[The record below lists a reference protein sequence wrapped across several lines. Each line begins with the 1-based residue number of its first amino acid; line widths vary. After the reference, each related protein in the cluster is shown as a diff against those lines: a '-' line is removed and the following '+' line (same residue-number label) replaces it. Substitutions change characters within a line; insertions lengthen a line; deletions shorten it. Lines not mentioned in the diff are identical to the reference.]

1 MKKNMRKDILIT
13 GFALFAVFFG
23 SGNLIFPPQVGLL
36 SGQYVPAAMAGL
48 ALTGILFPMMAV
60 AAVGNTGYDL
70 KDMMRHVTPW
80 WHYFY
85 MGIGLLA
92 VIFGTIPR
100 CGGVAYESGLEG
112 IFGSMPSY
120 VRIGF
125 LLLFF
130 AVSYYFAMNKSSVI
144 DKIGN
149 YLTPLLL
156 VSLVAVIILAIVHP
170 IDRLGEGEITS
181 GTEAFVNA
189 FLTGYNTGDV
199 GTGIICAG
207 IFIEAFRNKG
217 YTERKE
223 YKKYRA
229 TIKHADFVTISIGSN
244 DLLHLIQLD
253 LNMEEMI
260 KRDAHKFDEACVQF
274 AKTFPKIIREIRA
287 VNPDVKIYADNI
299 YNPAKGIDAFSQVYS
314 VADAYINRMNRGFYP
329 SDEYVLVD
337 IKKCFDGEKESMVN
351 LSFKGREIDPHPSE
365 KGHKKIAQMVIKA
378 MER

>member
-1 MKKNMRKDILIT
+1 MI
-13 GFALFAVFFG
+13 
-23 SGNLIFPPQVGLL
+23 
-36 SGQYVPAAMAGL
+36 
-48 ALTGILFPMMAV
+48 
-60 AAVGNTGYDL
+60 
-70 KDMMRHVTPW
+70 
-80 WHYFY
+80 
-85 MGIGLLA
+85 
-92 VIFGTIPR
+92 
-100 CGGVAYESGLEG
+100 
-112 IFGSMPSY
+112 
-120 VRIGF
+120 
-125 LLLFF
+125 
-130 AVSYYFAMNKSSVI
+130 
-144 DKIGN
+144 
-149 YLTPLLL
+149 YLQ
-156 VSLVAVIILAIVHP
+156 I
-170 IDRLGEGEITS
+170 
-181 GTEAFVNA
+181 
-189 FLTGYNTGDV
+189 
-199 GTGIICAG
+199 
-207 IFIEAFRNKG
+207 
-217 YTERKE
+217 RKE

-314 VADAYINRMNRGFYP
+314 VADVYINRMNRGFYP

>member
-1 MKKNMRKDILIT
+1 MKWIIRIGVIM
-13 GFALFAVFFG
+13 FAVFCG
-23 SGNLIFPPQVGLL
+23 IKAVPEEKASSGDITSTSIRYVSLGDSIAYGYGL
-36 SGQYVPAAMAGL
+36 SDRKEQ
-48 ALTGILFPMMAV
+48 
-60 AAVGNTGYDL
+60 
-70 KDMMRHVTPW
+70 
-80 WHYFY
+80 
-85 MGIGLLA
+85 
-92 VIFGTIPR
+92 
-100 CGGVAYESGLEG
+100 
-112 IFGSMPSY
+112 SY
-120 VRIGF
+120 VELIRKNLETKYDSVFVTNFGENGMQSGE
-125 LLLFF
+125 LLD
-130 AVSYYFAMNKSSVI
+130 I
-144 DKIGN
+144 
-149 YLTPLLL
+149 LTNP
-156 VSLVAVIILAIVHP
+156 
-170 IDRLGEGEITS
+170 
-181 GTEAFVNA
+181 
-189 FLTGYNTGDV
+189 
-199 GTGIICAG
+199 
-207 IFIEAFRNKG
+207 
-217 YTERKE
+217 ERKE

-314 VADAYINRMNRGFYP
+314 VADVYINRMNRGFYP

>member
-1 MKKNMRKDILIT
+1 MKWIIRIGVIM
-13 GFALFAVFFG
+13 FAVFCG
-23 SGNLIFPPQVGLL
+23 IKAVPEEKASSGDITSTSIRYVALGDSIAYGYGL
-36 SGQYVPAAMAGL
+36 SDRKEQ
-48 ALTGILFPMMAV
+48 
-60 AAVGNTGYDL
+60 
-70 KDMMRHVTPW
+70 
-80 WHYFY
+80 
-85 MGIGLLA
+85 
-92 VIFGTIPR
+92 
-100 CGGVAYESGLEG
+100 
-112 IFGSMPSY
+112 SY
-120 VRIGF
+120 VELIRKNLETKYDSVFVTNFGENGMQSGE
-125 LLLFF
+125 LLD
-130 AVSYYFAMNKSSVI
+130 I
-144 DKIGN
+144 
-149 YLTPLLL
+149 LTNPE
-156 VSLVAVIILAIVHP
+156 SHHAG
-170 IDRLGEGEITS
+170 DRTLQP
-181 GTEAFVNA
+181 V
-189 FLTGYNTGDV
+189 V
-199 GTGIICAG
+199 GK
-207 IFIEAFRNKG
+207 F
-217 YTERKE
+217 
-223 YKKYRA
+223 
-229 TIKHADFVTISIGSN
+229 FVTISIGSN

>member
-1 MKKNMRKDILIT
+1 MKWIIRIGVIM
-13 GFALFAVFFG
+13 FAVFCG
-23 SGNLIFPPQVGLL
+23 IKAVPEEKASSGDITSTSIRYVALGDSIAYGYGL
-36 SGQYVPAAMAGL
+36 SDRKEQ
-48 ALTGILFPMMAV
+48 
-60 AAVGNTGYDL
+60 
-70 KDMMRHVTPW
+70 
-80 WHYFY
+80 
-85 MGIGLLA
+85 
-92 VIFGTIPR
+92 
-100 CGGVAYESGLEG
+100 
-112 IFGSMPSY
+112 SY
-120 VRIGF
+120 VELIRKN
-125 LLLFF
+125 LETK
-130 AVSYYFAMNKSSVI
+130 YDSV
-144 DKIGN
+144 
-149 YLTPLLL
+149 
-156 VSLVAVIILAIVHP
+156 
-170 IDRLGEGEITS
+170 
-181 GTEAFVNA
+181 
-189 FLTGYNTGDV
+189 
-199 GTGIICAG
+199 
-207 IFIEAFRNKG
+207 
-217 YTERKE
+217 
-223 YKKYRA
+223 
-229 TIKHADFVTISIGSN
+229 FVTISIGSN

>member
-1 MKKNMRKDILIT
+1 MKWIIRIGVIM
-13 GFALFAVFFG
+13 FAVFCG
-23 SGNLIFPPQVGLL
+23 IKAVPEEKASSG
-36 SGQYVPAAMAGL
+36 
-48 ALTGILFPMMAV
+48 
-60 AAVGNTGYDL
+60 D
-70 KDMMRHVTPW
+70 
-80 WHYFY
+80 
-85 MGIGLLA
+85 
-92 VIFGTIPR
+92 
-100 CGGVAYESGLEG
+100 
-112 IFGSMPSY
+112 
-120 VRIGF
+120 
-125 LLLFF
+125 
-130 AVSYYFAMNKSSVI
+130 
-144 DKIGN
+144 
-149 YLTPLLL
+149 
-156 VSLVAVIILAIVHP
+156 
-170 IDRLGEGEITS
+170 ITS
-181 GTEAFVNA
+181 TSIRYVALGDSIAY
-189 FLTGYNTGDV
+189 GYGLS
-199 GTGIICAG
+199 
-207 IFIEAFRNKG
+207 
-217 YTERKE
+217 ERKE

>member
-1 MKKNMRKDILIT
+1 MKWIIRIGVIM
-13 GFALFAVFFG
+13 FAVFCG
-23 SGNLIFPPQVGLL
+23 IKAVPEEKVSSGDITSTSIRYVALGDSIAYGYGL
-36 SGQYVPAAMAGL
+36 SDRKEQ
-48 ALTGILFPMMAV
+48 
-60 AAVGNTGYDL
+60 
-70 KDMMRHVTPW
+70 
-80 WHYFY
+80 
-85 MGIGLLA
+85 
-92 VIFGTIPR
+92 
-100 CGGVAYESGLEG
+100 
-112 IFGSMPSY
+112 SY
-120 VRIGF
+120 VELIRKN
-125 LLLFF
+125 LETK
-130 AVSYYFAMNKSSVI
+130 YDSV
-144 DKIGN
+144 
-149 YLTPLLL
+149 
-156 VSLVAVIILAIVHP
+156 
-170 IDRLGEGEITS
+170 
-181 GTEAFVNA
+181 
-189 FLTGYNTGDV
+189 
-199 GTGIICAG
+199 
-207 IFIEAFRNKG
+207 
-217 YTERKE
+217 
-223 YKKYRA
+223 
-229 TIKHADFVTISIGSN
+229 FVTISIGSN